1 MTTTTTD
8 RIEKQI
14 TLNAPRTRVW
24 RALADSKEFGGW
36 FGMTVD
42 GPFAPGAH
50 VHGRVTHKGYEHIVL
65 DLVIEAMEPEKRL
78 VYRWHP
84 IAKDLEIDYSKEPM
98 TLVEFRLE
106 DAPGGTR
113 LTVVESGFDAL
124 PIERRAQAFQGN
136 ERGWTGQLKA
146 IEAHLHANP

>member
-42 GPFAPGAH
+42 GPFAPGP
-50 VHGRVTHKGYEHIVL
+50 RVRRSGNLLQDVR
-65 DLVIEAMEPEKRL
+65 AR
-78 VYRWHP
+78 
-84 IAKDLEIDYSKEPM
+84 A
-98 TLVEFRLE
+98 
-106 DAPGGTR
+106 
-113 LTVVESGFDAL
+113 VVDCVDRVVA
-124 PIERRAQAFQGN
+124 
-136 ERGWTGQLKA
+136 
-146 IEAHLHANP
+146 